1 MKTSENVIYFLLI
14 INTSIAQLL
23 KDLNKILIHFYEN
36 DVLLSYF
43 YNENEII
50 YYIFLNYIY
59 TNYKSLLSF
68 PNRDI
73 IINIGKDNN
82 IRTKE
87 NYREIYKKLDIIFK
101 NPEIISEL
109 IKFIKN
115 HLELPKSEKHP
126 EQTKDTEYLLL
137 FIYKYSKKEEKTIKG
152 YDSFLTFIYLNILN
166 KLNNIRINNT
176 KLDNLPTID
185 LYNFNNLKKNFN
197 FELTSYQEQVCIKLM
212 KNIKLLIALISDR
225 YNYIEHKKTIK
236 ARIILTLND
245 EIMDYLN
252 IFGKN
257 EIFKNYK
264 TMPIMDL
271 WTLNKNA
278 KIDFTDLRDLR
289 KSSNEDK
296 IYNILSLASY
306 IYKDANEISVEI
318 YCKLVKYYFITRTNK
333 RLNDLVYELIFI
345 MNSRIDKTD
354 IQRKLIEELSLFK
367 LDLSEIIK
375 FINPEDKKFNIND
388 LLKQINL
395 IDYIKYDISLIIPYL
410 LHFYNNDNNQQY
422 IIQDILCKKLLIN
435 KQQSLLYGGTAET
448 GETNNTSETNNI
460 NNTGE
465 TNKTGEKM
473 NETLKFNKTEDLIN
487 TIFNDDVIVEL
498 NKNENKIEAI
508 IKSIKS
514 LSDIDLEFINI
525 IKISINNEDIITYT
539 DYSNKFSELSDN
551 LIANCERISG
561 ECITFKNKL
570 ENKKREI
577 ENYDKNILSKYNDF
591 INNADNEIKNLYEPF
606 IGFFD
611 KINTQPE
618 MQENPYIRDI
628 YIKYIEND
636 NDNPKYDIDIIIKS
650 YRDAFNG
657 YKMMI
662 VDIENKLSS
671 VITKLDEISKK
682 EKTTGG
688 SNNKNKKNKVIKM
701 NYINKITGGGNSG
714 LNDYDELISRIEK
727 RNVQKSE
734 KLNDIV
740 RNLKKL
746 RANRTINKNVEKK
759 LATQDFIDKEG
770 KNIFERLI
778 SNYDKDV
785 NDKDIP
791 EELTKN
797 FFYNKVK
804 KNNLDPEEELAITL
818 NDKLIF
824 IGLIYCI
831 RLGTLYICYYLINNN
846 LITNINKSLF
856 YYLIYYYV
864 LFVIILLIVNI
875 DTFKLRILLNYMNL
889 HVNTTNIWMHALLM
903 GCFIYLIYLLI
914 QNILGDEKPPTEL
927 GDHEKIKLKYKLDIL
942 TMIIYIFICI
952 LIFLI

>member
-1 MKTSENVIYFLLI
+1 MKTKNS
-14 INTSIAQLL
+14 
-23 KDLNKILIHFYEN
+23 D
-36 DVLLSYF
+36 
-43 YNENEII
+43 
-50 YYIFLNYIY
+50 
-59 TNYKSLLSF
+59 
-68 PNRDI
+68 
-73 IINIGKDNN
+73 
-82 IRTKE
+82 
-87 NYREIYKKLDIIFK
+87 KKLEWSYSPS
-101 NPEIISEL
+101 PESASHIQLKEKMTI
-109 IKFIKN
+109 
-115 HLELPKSEKHP
+115 LEK
-126 EQTKDTEYLLL
+126 
-137 FIYKYSKKEEKTIKG
+137 
-152 YDSFLTFIYLNILN
+152 YLNQFYTP
-166 KLNNIRINNT
+166 INQIG
-176 KLDNLPTID
+176 DGV
-185 LYNFNNLKKNFN
+185 
-197 FELTSYQEQVCIKLM
+197 TS
-212 KNIKLLIALISDR
+212 
-225 YNYIEHKKTIK
+225 H
-236 ARIILTLND
+236 
-245 EIMDYLN
+245 
-252 IFGKN
+252 N
-257 EIFKNYK
+257 E
-264 TMPIMDL
+264 
-271 WTLNKNA
+271 
-278 KIDFTDLRDLR
+278 
-289 KSSNEDK
+289 
-296 IYNILSLASY
+296 
-306 IYKDANEISVEI
+306 
-318 YCKLVKYYFITRTNK
+318 
-333 RLNDLVYELIFI
+333 
-345 MNSRIDKTD
+345 
-354 IQRKLIEELSLFK
+354 
-367 LDLSEIIK
+367 
-375 FINPEDKKFNIND
+375 
-388 LLKQINL
+388 
-395 IDYIKYDISLIIPYL
+395 
-410 LHFYNNDNNQQY
+410 
-422 IIQDILCKKLLIN
+422 
-435 KQQSLLYGGTAET
+435 
-448 GETNNTSETNNI
+448 
-460 NNTGE
+460 
-465 TNKTGEKM
+465 
-473 NETLKFNKTEDLIN
+473 
-487 TIFNDDVIVEL
+487 
-498 NKNENKIEAI
+498 
-508 IKSIKS
+508 
-514 LSDIDLEFINI
+514 
-525 IKISINNEDIITYT
+525 
-539 DYSNKFSELSDN
+539 
-551 LIANCERISG
+551 
-561 ECITFKNKL
+561 ITFKNKL